1 MLMFWKNARRLR
13 IPGRQGRPSPKE
25 PSAKIGR
32 CRGPS
37 RYTGRNARWIGP
49 RCSGSSTTRPIQPQ
63 RPGPNSVSCCR
74 ENPYGVTA
82 SFITVKNTSRL
93 KSTCRV
99 WMQGAAKRRA
109 ADSIRTVEMVPNE
122 TLRLFPVSEVPDA
135 GHESYRIR
143 GSRTAERFQVA
154 APGPRRNPGSC
165 LLQRNIHF
173 PGQRILDCGRG
184 GSMAA
189 AACRW
194 TARTA
199 TTKLRELKSG
209 ARRETAVSDHKN
221 PEERAHADAAHRGQ
235 KRNHRRN

>member
-32 CRGPS
+32 RRGPS

-109 ADSIRTVEMVPNE
+109 ADSIRTVEMAPNE
-122 TLRLFPVSEVPDA
+122 TLRLFPAGEVADA
-135 GHESYRIR
+135 RLRIISYSVFTYSRALSGCHSWAVAQSGES
-143 GSRTAERFQVA
+143 
-154 APGPRRNPGSC
+154 
-165 LLQRNIHF
+165 LLQRNIHC
-173 PGQRILDCGRG
+173 PG
-184 GSMAA
+184 
-189 AACRW
+189 
-194 TARTA
+194 
-199 TTKLRELKSG
+199 
-209 ARRETAVSDHKN
+209 
-221 PEERAHADAAHRGQ
+221 
-235 KRNHRRN
+235 